1 MNVLF
6 PFLWAARRLV
16 PFAGLSRTISPPP
29 SVAMPVLLAL
39 WGLSS
44 GAARAGQMTEDFE
57 DGHFDEQTWTINVPS
72 PAEGRATLESA
83 GLHITIPPRA
93 AGKGSVSVKSRIPL
107 RGDFTI
113 TAVYSLKSLA
123 IPATGFVNC
132 QLMASSTTDGPMA
145 AIRQS
150 HDKLGLGFS
159 LWHEPPKGDAKRK
172 GNWKFNPAANNDESR
187 AALRLRRRGSKVDVS
202 YRLIEGDIFA
212 TVGEFEYGTSPI
224 ANWEYLVM
232 SPFATTTPT
241 DVILHRLEVDAEGLD
256 IPEFVK
262 TGPKRESWLPSVILF
277 SAAAVAIAVVLWQVL
292 ARWKRK

>member
-1 MNVLF
+1 MNVLS
-6 PFLWAARRLV
+6 PFLWAVRRLV
-16 PFAGLSRTISPPP
+16 SIAGLSQTTVPPP
-29 SVAMPVLLAL
+29 CVAMPVLLAL
-39 WGLSS
+39 GGLFG
-44 GAARAGQMTEDFE
+44 GAACAGELFEDFE
-57 DGHFDEQTWTINVPS
+57 DGHFDEQTWTIEVPS
-72 PAEGRATLESA
+72 PSEGHAKLEST
-83 GLHITIPPRA
+83 GLHITIPARV
-93 AGKGSVSVKSRIPL
+93 AGKGAVSVKSRIPL
-107 RGDFTI
+107 RGDFSI
-113 TAVYSLKSLA
+113 TAVYTLKSLA
-123 IPATGFVNC
+123 VPAAGFVNC

-232 SPFATTTPT
+232 SPFATTTAT
-241 DVILHRLEVDAEGLD
+241 DITLHRLEVDADGLD